1 MPGQSKAFELF
12 DCSIEIVPTLCKRCA
27 ILLKRSMAVMQ
38 VGAESN
44 DAFLGLLR
52 ENRVMGQRAF
62 GPTMSLILTDQF
74 HRVLFGSQG
83 SWWEDDFLSAVSGW
97 EAEIRATSLGKVI
110 SDNTG
115 ISILGNGFSAR

>member
-1 MPGQSKAFELF
+1 M
-12 DCSIEIVPTLCKRCA
+12 
-27 ILLKRSMAVMQ
+27 LLERSMAVMQ

-52 ENRVMGQRAF
+52 ENRLTRKRVF

-97 EAEIRATSLGKVI
+97 EAEIQATSLGKVI

-115 ISILGNGFSAR
+115 VSILGNGFRAP